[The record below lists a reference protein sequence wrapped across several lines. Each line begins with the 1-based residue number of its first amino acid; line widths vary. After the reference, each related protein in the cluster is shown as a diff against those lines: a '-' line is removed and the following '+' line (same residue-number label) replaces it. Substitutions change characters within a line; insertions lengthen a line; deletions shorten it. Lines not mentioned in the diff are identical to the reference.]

1 MLDIFVHFFDT
12 IFPPQAD
19 IKILKGEDGE
29 RFLRHFTPH
38 RYLDTIALSSYDTPA
53 IKAAITANKFHDYE
67 PAATLLASLLTHWH
81 STQPE
86 TDTIY
91 VSIPLSKERE
101 RSRGYNQVTRVI
113 EASRVPATSIINRI
127 KHTKPQTS
135 LNRTERFANMHDVFA
150 VSIPKKFPYKRVVI
164 VDDVVTTGA
173 TLRAAREVLESHLPT
188 DCQIICIALA
198 H

>member
-12 IFPPQAD
+12 IFPPQAA
-19 IKILKGEDGE
+19 IKLLKKETTE
-29 RFLRHFTPH
+29 LFIRHFTPH
-38 RYLDTIALSSYDTPA
+38 RYLDTIALATYDTPA

-67 PAATLLASLLTHWH
+67 PAADLLSSLLIHWH

-86 TDTIY
+86 LDTIY
-91 VSIPLSKERE
+91 VAIPLSDQRE
-101 RSRGYNQVTRVI
+101 RSRGYNQVARVLN
-113 EASRVPATSIINRI
+113 ASRLPTASLLSRT

-135 LNRTERFANMHDVFA
+135 LTRTERFANMNDVFA
-150 VSIPKKFPYKRVVI
+150 ANVPKKFSYARVVI

-173 TLRAAREVLESHLPT
+173 TLRAAHETLKPHLKD